1 MLNKEI
7 WLIIVQGLFLQ
18 LADSRTLWLNDK
30 VHVTGLC
37 KEGQWWENVRYKWM
51 LAFGEF
57 KKGLGWREGTAIR
70 DKRKQEGC
78 WEENISHFKLVPS

>member
-1 MLNKEI
+1 
-7 WLIIVQGLFLQ
+7 
-18 LADSRTLWLNDK
+18 
-30 VHVTGLC
+30 
-37 KEGQWWENVRYKWM
+37 M